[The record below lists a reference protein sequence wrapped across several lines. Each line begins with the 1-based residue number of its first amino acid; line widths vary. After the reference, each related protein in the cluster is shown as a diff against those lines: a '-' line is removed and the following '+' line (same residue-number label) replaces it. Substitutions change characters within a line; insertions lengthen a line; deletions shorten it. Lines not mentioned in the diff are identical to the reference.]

1 MVDEVQ
7 TAETNEEGVISHA
20 DDNGEGIVNEAE
32 FRDGETAEA
41 QGEAEIKTEK
51 IQSKEQNS
59 ENARR
64 RREQEQKKLL
74 EKTRTE
80 AIIEAVGGKNPY
92 TGDKMEDSADVE
104 EYLLM
109 RKIEADGGDPLED
122 YAKYRKKADKDTL
135 TKKEVESNRSE
146 AAKREWAEFSE
157 KYPDVKS
164 NELFDNEEF
173 MAFAD
178 GKFGAKTLLEIYEAY
193 NTFISKYRKEADKKA
208 ARIMANAKASPGA
221 LATANGSTEQYYTRE
236 QVDKM
241 SYDEVKRNYE
251 VIRKSM
257 AKWK

>member
-1 MVDEVQ
+1 MVVQ
-7 TAETNEEGVISHA
+7 VLMVKMRCNDHLVFIRKQTLRKFKSAFMSNLRCCFKIFEGLHQVIGK
-20 DDNGEGIVNEAE
+20 NGIFAPG
-32 FRDGETAEA
+32 F
-41 QGEAEIKTEK
+41 
-51 IQSKEQNS
+51 S
-59 ENARR
+59 EN
-64 RREQEQKKLL
+64 LL
-74 EKTRTE
+74 
-80 AIIEAVGGKNPY
+80 
-92 TGDKMEDSADVE
+92 
-104 EYLLM
+104 
-109 RKIEADGGDPLED
+109 
-122 YAKYRKKADKDTL
+122 RKKADKDTL